1 MSRRRRRESFRSFH
15 REIRHVSWGSGPRR
29 FCPSGTGS
37 PLHVREPRWEANAAG
52 ARLTPSKLG
61 LGEIRVNGG
70 VPYREEVLDVRSVE
84 SYALV
89 REGVQGRDEGSW
101 LYRGLAGMTK
111 LPPPPDVSLPKLS
124 GAIRQ
129 AVTAASGSALC
140 SSQFRTEP
148 SFRPLISPE
157 LATRLSMIAPQVVLV
172 QIDGPVDVFAGV
184 AEVLGGR
191 VRMEVGT
198 VQQVVLATLG
208 TLIEC
213 PEGSTF

>member
-1 MSRRRRRESFRSFH
+1 M
-15 REIRHVSWGSGPRR
+15 
-29 FCPSGTGS
+29 
-37 PLHVREPRWEANAAG
+37 
-52 ARLTPSKLG
+52 
-61 LGEIRVNGG
+61 
-70 VPYREEVLDVRSVE
+70 
-84 SYALV
+84 
-89 REGVQGRDEGSW
+89 
-101 LYRGLAGMTK
+101 
-111 LPPPPDVSLPKLS
+111 
-124 GAIRQ
+124 
-129 AVTAASGSALC
+129 TAASSSALC

-172 QIDGPVDVFAGV
+172 LTDSPIDVFAGV
-184 AEVLGGR
+184 AQVLGGR